1 MLSIVG
7 RRKNVKFGVG
17 FIWLR
22 EKLNHY
28 AREPMVGSN
37 SVVERGF
44 QCWHLN
50 WPSPFSATL
59 LYTLGLKLSTEA
71 IIVRDRE
78 KENWKQVAFMVG
90 SGVG

>member
-1 MLSIVG
+1 MVEERMRNLVL
-7 RRKNVKFGVG
+7 G

-22 EKLNHY
+22 EKL
-28 AREPMVGSN
+28 REPMVGSN
-37 SVVERGF
+37 CVVERGF

-78 KENWKQVAFMVG
+78 KENWKQVAFLVG
-90 SGVG
+90 SGVS

>member
-22 EKLNHY
+22 EKNHY

-59 LYTLGLKLSTEA
+59 LYTLGLKWSTEA